1 MGMFDNPFV
10 PFPPFDYLSARLRY
24 HFDPEFLRAKRIEHE
39 EWCARREAY
48 FAGKPPG
55 TQDLYELE
63 ERLYAAGEPFKAS
76 FNPNNCPPGVSYS
89 EHLMGIVTSAQQLG
103 LAVMRELGVFPKCG
117 LAEVGIAYLLDV
129 INNDAGTKEAE
140 PCPQSYRSSMGKLA
154 GRTDLHREPDCS
166 GPYFI
171 PRGELWLMLAWR
183 YDFPEERRTEWARP
197 VAILQFD
204 GYIEPAM
211 VTIARCAR

>member
-1 MGMFDNPFV
+1 MEMFDNPFV
-10 PFPPFDYLSARLRY
+10 PFPPFDYLSAKFRHY
-24 HFDPEFLRAKRIEHE
+24 FDPDVLILKRMEHLELRA
-39 EWCARREAY
+39 RRFEY

-63 ERLYAAGEPFKAS
+63 ERLYAAGKPIKAS
-76 FNPNNCPPGVSYS
+76 FDHNSVPPGITYR
-89 EHLMGIVTSAQQLG
+89 EHLTGICETMTHLG
-103 LAVMRELGVFPKCG
+103 IAVMRELGVFPECG
-117 LAEVGIAYLLDV
+117 LVEFGIAHLLDV
-129 INNDAGTKEAE
+129 INNDVETKVFE
-140 PCPQSYRSSMGKLA
+140 PCPQTYRSSMGKLA
-154 GRTDLHREPDCS
+154 GRIDIHREPDCS